1 MRLIFPKTSKRTS
14 LWQGQTHWELMYF
27 FWLWRE
33 TGERDLYEGH
43 RNTNYKSR
51 LMSSKY
57 HTVKW
62 LLFSSSQFSEQSKTF
77 GALVWHICL
86 PDPSLPWGSNPQ
98 AGEFLVSKMRSC
110 LLCEHRANTVS
121 KQSTGDTCRVKQE
134 EGKEAASG
142 VSWLQCFVEEPG
154 TWARTINVPS
164 SDKSGTKYP
173 NNIRNLI
180 FCLIHN
186 II

>member
-33 TGERDLYEGH
+33 TGKRDLYEGH

-57 HTVKW
+57 HIVKW

-98 AGEFLVSKMRSC
+98 AGVSCQQSEKLLVVGTPCFCQSRAQEILVGWNKRRGRRQLLEFHDYSALWKSQAPEPEPLMYLHQTSV
-110 LLCEHRANTVS
+110 E
-121 KQSTGDTCRVKQE
+121 QSILTM
-134 EGKEAASG
+134 
-142 VSWLQCFVEEPG
+142 
-154 TWARTINVPS
+154 
-164 SDKSGTKYP
+164 
-173 NNIRNLI
+173 
-180 FCLIHN
+180 
-186 II
+186 